1 MSVPVV
7 LKTTPGAAGPVAT
20 TQLSW
25 LGLVSSAE
33 KGLSHSAGGQA
44 WPGSGSI
51 FWLCLDIHDC
61 LGQGLLSH
69 SIQRK
74 TVFDSIAVIGH
85 HDRGDLQKGV
95 FKLERVVSKG

>member
-1 MSVPVV
+1 M
-7 LKTTPGAAGPVAT
+7 AT